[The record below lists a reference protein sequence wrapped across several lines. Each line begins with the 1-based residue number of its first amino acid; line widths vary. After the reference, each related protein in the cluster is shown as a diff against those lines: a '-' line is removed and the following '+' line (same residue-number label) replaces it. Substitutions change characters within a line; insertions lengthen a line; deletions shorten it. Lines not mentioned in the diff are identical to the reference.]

1 MTESY
6 FDKVSASVD
15 GYELSDEELNELA
28 NDSHLSDTWE
38 RYHLIGNV
46 MRDEVL
52 DTLHMDISA
61 NVAAEIALEP
71 TALAPKPRKSIV
83 SQLSAKVV
91 QFSKP
96 LGQMAI
102 AASAAG
108 LMIIGVQQS
117 NMADNQITPTQVIQT
132 NPLGG
137 IAEPVSLNYQPNNAM
152 AQKQAYIEQQR
163 RFQAL
168 LMDHQQQV
176 KLTASTQK
184 SNSDVEKEEVKDLS
198 Q

>member
-1 MTESY
+1 MTESK

-28 NDSHLSDTWE
+28 SDSDLSETWE

-71 TALAPKPRKSIV
+71 TTLAPKPRKSMV
-83 SQLSAKVV
+83 AQLSAKVV

-117 NMADNQITPTQVIQT
+117 NMVDNQIVPTQVIQT

-137 IAEPVSLNYQPNNAM
+137 IAEPVSLNYQSNNAM
-152 AQKQAYIEQQR
+152 AQKQAYMEQQR

-176 KLTASTQK
+176 KLTAL
-184 SNSDVEKEEVKDLS
+184 SDDNNESKEEEVKDLS